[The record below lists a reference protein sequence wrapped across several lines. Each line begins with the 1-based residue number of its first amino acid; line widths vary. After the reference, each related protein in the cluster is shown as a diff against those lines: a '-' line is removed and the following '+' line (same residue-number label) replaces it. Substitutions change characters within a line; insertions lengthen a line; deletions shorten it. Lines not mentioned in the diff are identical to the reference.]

1 MSNDDLHVRVQHF
14 AALKSKYQATNYE
27 DSSPSSL
34 LYLILRKADLEFE
47 ITDFEWNWLRDN
59 KLGETIEA
67 IEYEPQR
74 RAEEIPKLDT
84 EFSQLKSK
92 FKVTKRHDLRLSSP
106 LYPILGKLDSEHQLI
121 QSEVNYL
128 KEQGLTETLAIAQ
141 EMAQF
146 AALKDKYKA
155 TRYQDAFPDSPL
167 YKILNKL
174 EAGEHLSDADSSWIL
189 TNELLE
195 TLDMYWQVEAEKKA
209 NFSHLKAKYQVSRN
223 QDKLVDSLLYFIL
236 QQVDSEELLNEYEI
250 NWLVQE
256 KLFEIVTIN
265 HQRAQK
271 REFARLKVK
280 YKANQYEDLSLCSP
294 LYKILQKLEGDHQL
308 EEAEIGWL
316 QEQKL
321 TDTLTIAHE
330 KYATFLKEKIKSGE
344 KLNESEVEWIKIN
357 DCKDLLAFLK
367 QKHFA
372 ALKAKYQFVALRSE
386 IPPETTYEIML
397 QLEEGKRLDR
407 LMVA

>member
-1 MSNDDLHVRVQHF
+1 
-14 AALKSKYQATNYE
+14 
-27 DSSPSSL
+27 
-34 LYLILRKADLEFE
+34 
-47 ITDFEWNWLRDN
+47 
-59 KLGETIEA
+59 
-67 IEYEPQR
+67 
-74 RAEEIPKLDT
+74 
-84 EFSQLKSK
+84 
-92 FKVTKRHDLRLSSP
+92 
-106 LYPILGKLDSEHQLI
+106 
-121 QSEVNYL
+121 
-128 KEQGLTETLAIAQ
+128 LA
-141 EMAQF
+141 
-146 AALKDKYKA
+146 
-155 TRYQDAFPDSPL
+155 
-167 YKILNKL
+167 
-174 EAGEHLSDADSSWIL
+174 
-189 TNELLE
+189 
-195 TLDMYWQVEAEKKA
+195 
-209 NFSHLKAKYQVSRN
+209 
-223 QDKLVDSLLYFIL
+223 DSLLYFIL